1 MIFQI
6 TIRNQKSCWYV
17 DSQYGS
23 KESPSQHDL
32 KTELGPV
39 SDWIKHNH
47 AQIKYQSSNPA
58 KFADLCW
65 GKNRRPALRFH
76 PKHSLSC
83 LSSLK
88 TKVWVLMW
96 NEQEKK
102 KATHIISAQRIFAS
116 PYKILS
122 EILWSQVIE
131 TFRQQLNKFSSVS
144 FALKQN
150 TDFVSNKTNLCL
162 NLHEASLCVKW
173 KPGKRKF
180 HFNLVGNPT
189 SACHIHKAKEHHK
202 PDSMLLGCCFPVVRE
217 ISQIYLFVTSKM

>member
-1 MIFQI
+1 MIFQK

-23 KESPSQHDL
+23 KESASQHDL

-39 SDWIKHNH
+39 SDWIKHSH
-47 AQIKYQSSNPA
+47 TQIKNQSSNPA
-58 KFADLCW
+58 KFAGLCW

-102 KATHIISAQRIFAS
+102 KATLIISAQRIFAS

-122 EILWSQVIE
+122 EVLWSQVIK
-131 TFRQQLNKFSSVS
+131 TFWQQLNKFSSVS

-150 TDFVSNKTNLCL
+150 TDFVSKLIFAWICMRQACVSNGYLEKESSTWIWLEILPAHVIFTKPRNIINPTQCYWVA
-162 NLHEASLCVKW
+162 ASL
-173 KPGKRKF
+173 
-180 HFNLVGNPT
+180 
-189 SACHIHKAKEHHK
+189 
-202 PDSMLLGCCFPVVRE
+202 
-217 ISQIYLFVTSKM
+217 